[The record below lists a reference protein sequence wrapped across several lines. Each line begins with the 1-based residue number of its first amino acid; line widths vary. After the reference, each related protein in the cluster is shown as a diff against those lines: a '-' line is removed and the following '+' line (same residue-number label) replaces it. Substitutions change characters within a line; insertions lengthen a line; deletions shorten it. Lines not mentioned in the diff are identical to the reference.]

1 MNNLFLERYGKAFS
15 RQNPLKSNF
24 EPQNKKQQLR
34 NDATVP
40 TTK

>member
-1 MNNLFLERYGKAFS
+1 MNNFFLERYGKAFS

-24 EPQNKKQQLR
+24 EPQNKKKLR